1 MNYEEAREYIKEKEK
16 IGSVFGLE
24 SIKTLLG
31 RLDNPEKNKASI
43 HIAGTNGKGSILA
56 YVEETLIEMG
66 ENVARYISPTIFD
79 YRERWKHNKVWSS
92 EEEVEEALTEVRN
105 AVESME
111 KDGMDSPTAFEIE
124 TATFFLLSQRWESQ
138 VNLIECGMG
147 GRLDATNVIEEDAI
161 NLLASVSF
169 DHMQILG
176 DTLAQIAEEKLGIVR
191 DGSVLVTYPQ
201 CEEVKNVVREYCKK
215 HNVMLVEADMEC
227 LETLEE
233 NIHGSTFDYK
243 GRVYKIQMG
252 GGYQISNAITAIE
265 VLGVYIKKNHPD
277 YDDERIYQII
287 YDGLKNTLW
296 EGRFEV
302 VRDKPLIIVDGAHN
316 EDGWRSL
323 RESIDNHF
331 TNNKIIYIIGVFA
344 DKQYD
349 RMIQMLGPTADI
361 VYAIQSDSPR
371 ALAAEE
377 LSREF
382 EKAGV
387 KSKAVKRPEEA
398 LELAVR
404 KAEEES
410 GVIIVSGT
418 LSILGDMIKCIKS
431 RR

>member
-1 MNYEEAREYIKEKEK
+1 M
-16 IGSVFGLE
+16 
-24 SIKTLLG
+24 
-31 RLDNPEKNKASI
+31 
-43 HIAGTNGKGSILA
+43 
-56 YVEETLIEMG
+56 
-66 ENVARYISPTIFD
+66 
-79 YRERWKHNKVWSS
+79 
-92 EEEVEEALTEVRN
+92 
-105 AVESME
+105 
-111 KDGMDSPTAFEIE
+111 
-124 TATFFLLSQRWESQ
+124 
-138 VNLIECGMG
+138 
-147 GRLDATNVIEEDAI
+147 
-161 NLLASVSF
+161 
-169 DHMQILG
+169 
-176 DTLAQIAEEKLGIVR
+176 
-191 DGSVLVTYPQ
+191 
-201 CEEVKNVVREYCKK
+201 
-215 HNVMLVEADMEC
+215 
-227 LETLEE
+227 
-233 NIHGSTFDYK
+233 
-243 GRVYKIQMG
+243 
-252 GGYQISNAITAIE
+252 
-265 VLGVYIKKNHPD
+265 
-277 YDDERIYQII
+277 
-287 YDGLKNTLW
+287 
-296 EGRFEV
+296 
-302 VRDKPLIIVDGAHN
+302 DGAHN

-387 KSKAVKRPEEA
+387 KSKAGKRPEAA